1 MNTLAKR
8 SLRRYG
14 RKFRDKTGR
23 LVRYVY
29 RGGKR
34 IGVEI
39 YDAGK
44 RGVKRYL
51 SERVYREL
59 KEHERRTMKK
69 R

>member
-1 MNTLAKR
+1 M
-8 SLRRYG
+8 RRYG

-29 RGGKR
+29 RSGRR